1 MITESQKRFILNM
14 LEHWVAC
21 HRLVSAKLGI
31 ENYLAELIP
40 KEDSMSLQ
48 QFWAECALQHNLV
61 IEKLG
66 CEKVSRILN
75 RTVSYLDDL
84 SSSEAS
90 EVIASLKKEGLGD
103 WKWQRS
109 YKHYVND
116 CEVELKGYEWMIR
129 NGKRDRLSNL

>member
-1 MITESQKRFILNM
+1 MITESQKSFILNM

-31 ENYLAELIP
+31 EKYLDELIP
-40 KEDSMSLQ
+40 KEDSMSFQ
-48 QFWAECALQHNLV
+48 QRWAEQSAQYYLV

-75 RTVSYLDDL
+75 RTVSHLDDL
-84 SSSEAS
+84 SLSEAS
-90 EVIASLKKEGLGD
+90 EVIASLKKEGLGE

-109 YKHYVND
+109 YQHYVYG
-116 CEVELKGYEWMIR
+116 CEVELRGYEHSIR
-129 NGKRDRLSNL
+129 NGILERLSNL